1 MFSKILIANRGEIA
15 IRVIRACKEMGIA
28 TVAVYS
34 QADKDALHVSLAEES
49 CCIGKAAPRDSYLN
63 MNNIIM
69 AAKNFQ
75 AEAIHPGYGFLSENP
90 DFSNLCAE
98 NDIVFIG
105 PKGSV
110 IAQMGD
116 KDMARKTM
124 QAAGV
129 PIIPG
134 CELVDNPDHAK
145 EEGSKIGFPLLIKA
159 RAGGGGRGIRLVTTA
174 DELESQYQMAAKEA
188 AAAFNDGSVY
198 MEKYLTNVKHI
209 ETQILADN
217 FGNVVCL
224 GERDCSM
231 QRRNQKLVEE
241 SPSPAVNDA
250 LRKRLIETSVKAAKA
265 VDYRGAGTIECLYD
279 QKSDQFYFMEMN
291 TRLQVE
297 HPVTEFV
304 TDIDLVKWQI
314 RVAANIPLN
323 FTQEDIKLNGYAL
336 ECRINAEDEN
346 FKPSCGK
353 ITMLHVPG
361 GPLVRFDSAIYNG
374 YSIPPFYDSMI
385 GKLVVASRSS
395 RNEAI
400 RKMKAAL
407 AELVIEGVES
417 NADLQMDI
425 MNFSDFT
432 EGGYTTAS
440 LVKML
445 EEGMQER
452 KGDGAS

>member
-34 QADKDALHVSLAEES
+34 EADKDALHVSLAEERI
-49 CCIGKAAPRDSYLN
+49 CIGKATPRDSYLN

-69 AAKNFQ
+69 AARSSG

-90 DFSNLCAE
+90 AFSDMCEVNG
-98 NDIVFIG
+98 ITFIG
-105 PKGSV
+105 PKGAV

-129 PIIPG
+129 PVIPG
-134 CELVDNPDHAK
+134 CELVESPEHAK
-145 EEGSKIGFPLLIKA
+145 AEAMKIGYPLLVKA
-159 RAGGGGRGIRLVTTA
+159 RAGGGGRGIRLVNSA
-174 DELESQYQMAAKEA
+174 EEIEDQYRRATQEA
-188 AAAFNDGSVY
+188 QAAFGDGSVY
-198 MEKYLTNVKHI
+198 MEKYLTGVKHI

-217 FGNVVCL
+217 FGNIVCL

-241 SPSPAVNDA
+241 SPSPAVDDA
-250 LRKRLIETSVKAAKA
+250 LRKRLIEVSHQAAKA
-265 VDYRGAGTIECLYD
+265 VDYRGAGTLECLYD
-279 QKSDQFYFMEMN
+279 PKNNEFYFMEMN

-304 TDIDLVKWQI
+304 TGVDLVKWQI
-314 RVAANIPLN
+314 RIAAGLPLI
-323 FTQEDIKLNGYAL
+323 FKQEDIKLNGYAI
-336 ECRINAEDEN
+336 ECRINAEDAN
-346 FKPSCGK
+346 FKPSCGR
-353 ITMLHVPG
+353 ITMLHQPG

-374 YSIPPFYDSMI
+374 YFIPPFYDSMI
-385 GKLVVASRSS
+385 GKLVVASRST
-395 RNEAI
+395 RNGAI

-407 AELVIEGVES
+407 AELVIEGVAN

-425 MNFSDFT
+425 MNFKDFT
-432 EGGYTTAS
+432 EGSYTTAS
-440 LVKML
+440 LEKML
-445 EEGMQER
+445 
-452 KGDGAS
+452 DD